1 MEGKANL
8 EFMTTDMIKHKILFS
23 TFIFQIFCAKT
34 IFFLLII
41 IIARLTPVYKDY
53 ASRAMF
59 ISSIENMLTGKSGL
73 KFRTF
78 LLLIL
83 IILKKLTISIPY
95 KK

>member
-34 IFFLLII
+34 MIMIV
-41 IIARLTPVYKDY
+41 RLTPVHKDY

-59 ISSIENMLTGKSGL
+59 ISSIVDMLTGKVD
-73 KFRTF
+73 
-78 LLLIL
+78 
-83 IILKKLTISIPY
+83 
-95 KK
+95 